1 VSAPS
6 RAPASRAELVERA
19 KGKPLAPYA
28 LDERMTFFCPQEN
41 LDALDWELVTRFH
54 AWGLRRAA
62 AVAARAAGA
71 GEQAVLLLMPC
82 EKVKPYAL
90 SPEHRAI
97 NAALHAAG
105 FLPSG
110 RGDWP
115 EQLAGAAD
123 AALLS
128 NAPLAGRGL
137 RIDRAVVSEPFG
149 VVPYEA
155 IYRWEGELS
164 PCARYDDPGLFES
177 RGLHCLWR
185 EDSTSIAMGNGRYR
199 WGENERAA
207 YVACHNRL
215 VGRIVETLT
224 ALAPAYE
231 RIVAYTTPT
240 LTHRSFLT
248 DRAGRLAAGLPTGRR
263 VGGRVRELVGVG
275 DLAPGLVEVLPTAA
289 GLDELRAARR
299 GRLPADVLQQPDALA
314 QLIARIEPRAPA
326 PSG

>member
-1 VSAPS
+1 MTPV
-6 RAPASRAELVERA
+6 ASQPVTREQLVERA
-19 KGKPLAPYA
+19 KAKPILPYT

-41 LDALDWELVTRFH
+41 LEALDWDVVRRFH
-54 AWGLRRAA
+54 DWGLERTPAS
-62 AVAARAAGA
+62 GP
-71 GEQAVLLLMPC
+71 GPAVLLLMPC

-97 NAALHAAG
+97 NGALHAAG

-115 EQLAGAAD
+115 EQLAGQAD
-123 AALLS
+123 EALLS
-128 NAPLAGRGL
+128 NAPLVGHGL

-155 IYRWEGELS
+155 IYRWDGDLT

-185 EDSTSIAMGNGRYR
+185 EDSTSIAMAGGKYR

-207 YVACHNRL
+207 YVECHNRL

-224 ALAPAYE
+224 TLAPHYE
-231 RIVAYTTPT
+231 QIVAYTTPT

-248 DRAGRLAAGLPTGRR
+248 DRAGRLEAGLPTSRK
-263 VGGRVRELVGVG
+263 VDGRVLDLVGVG
-275 DLAPGLVEVLPTAA
+275 DLLPGAVDVLPTGA
-289 GLDELRAARR
+289 GLEALRAARG
-299 GRLPADVLQQPDALA
+299 GRLPADVLQRPDALA
-314 QLIARIEPRAPA
+314 QLVARIEQCVPRR
-326 PSG
+326 